1 MTPERLADRRLL
13 DGSFPPPIHPVCLTL
28 IMERR
33 SLKLPITLGV
43 VLIVLVL
50 LLTTGWVL
58 LNVFWAIQDPS
69 PHLYWILLTVGAI
82 CFLLVLIGIITYLVL
97 SIKVI
102 NSTARQANFID
113 AVTHELKTP
122 IASLKLAL
130 QTLHAQDLSEE
141 ERGTFYRLML
151 SDANRLDTM
160 INQVLS
166 AARLDQPINQ
176 EQVTEIRVDA
186 LLESLVED
194 FREREPGATFEVLC
208 DHSVV
213 RAPESELRLMVGNLL
228 SNAVKYG
235 GNPPV
240 VQITAKYV
248 APRQQLQLLI
258 QDNGAG
264 IALRDRA
271 RIFNR
276 FVRLE
281 SELER
286 RKKGTGLGLYLVRT
300 IAHRLR
306 GQVRVLKS
314 DAKHGTTF
322 EVRLPATLD
331 ASLEPQCPP
340 V

>member
-1 MTPERLADRRLL
+1 
-13 DGSFPPPIHPVCLTL
+13 
-28 IMERR
+28 MERR

-151 SDANRLDTM
+151 ADANRLDTM
-160 INQVLS
+160 INHVLS

-176 EQVTEIRVDA
+176 EQVTEIRVDG
-186 LLESLVED
+186 LLESLVDD
-194 FREREPGATFEVLC
+194 FREREPGAKFEVVC
-208 DHSVV
+208 DQSVV

-235 GNPPV
+235 GNPAV
-240 VQITAKYV
+240 IQITATYIP
-248 APRQQLQLLI
+248 PRQQLQLLI
-258 QDNGAG
+258 HDNGAG
-264 IALRDRA
+264 IPLRDRA

-331 ASLEPQCPP
+331 ASSAPQCPP
-340 V
+340 A

>member
-1 MTPERLADRRLL
+1 
-13 DGSFPPPIHPVCLTL
+13 
-28 IMERR
+28 MERR

-141 ERGTFYRLML
+141 DRGTFYRLML
-151 SDANRLDTM
+151 ADANRLDTM

-176 EQVTEIRVDA
+176 EQVSDIVLADM
-186 LLESLVED
+186 LGSMVED
-194 FREREPGATFEVLC
+194 FREREPGATFELVS
-208 DHSVV
+208 DQTVV
-213 RAPESELRLMVGNLL
+213 RAPESELRLLVGNLL

-235 GNPPV
+235 GNPPLV
-240 VQITAKYV
+240 RITAKFI
-248 APRQQLQLLI
+248 APRQQVQLLI

-271 RIFNR
+271 KIFHR

-322 EVRLPATLD
+322 EVRLPATLS
-331 ASLEPQCPP
+331 ASSAPLCPP
-340 V
+340 A